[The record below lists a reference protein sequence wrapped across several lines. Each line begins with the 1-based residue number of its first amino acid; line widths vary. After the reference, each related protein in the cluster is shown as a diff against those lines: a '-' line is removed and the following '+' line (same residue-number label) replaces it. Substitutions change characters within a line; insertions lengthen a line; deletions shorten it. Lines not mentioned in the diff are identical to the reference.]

1 VEALIVRTAAVAW
14 KLRSI
19 RGDSGYFGHLH
30 DLISAAHGEG
40 AELVVLPE
48 LHCLELL
55 HLERTLGEQLAPIY
69 LAQYAEAIE
78 AWMIRIANSS
88 GLTIVSGTH
97 FRERDGLIYNVGTIA
112 RPGKPPVHY
121 AKNNLT
127 RYEREVWKI
136 ADGRGL
142 SATDPFLGVTVC
154 YDVEFPSSARNLAE
168 AGVKILAVPSWT
180 ETQRGHQRVRWT
192 ALARA
197 VENQVFVVQSPLLGD
212 IGREPVPA
220 SYGSAAIIAPSV
232 EPFPP
237 DAILRETPLNDEG
250 VIVADLNLDDLIRSR
265 GIGEVTNW
273 RDRNSGDWTVS
284 ITADPMPESSADNP
298 GGEFN

>member
-1 VEALIVRTAAVAW
+1 MIVRTAAVAW

-55 HLERTLGEQLAPIY
+55 HLEPNLAEHLAPIY

-78 AWMIRIANSS
+78 AWMTRIANSS
-88 GLTIVSGTH
+88 GLTIVSGSH
-97 FRERDGLIYNVGTIA
+97 FCERGGAIYNVGTIA
-112 RPGKPPVHY
+112 RPGHAAVNY
-121 AKNNLT
+121 QKNNLT

-136 ADGRGL
+136 ADGAGL
-142 SATDPFLGVTVC
+142 AATEPALGVTVC
-154 YDVEFPSSARNLAE
+154 YDVEFPNAARNLAE

-197 VENQVFVVQSPLLGD
+197 VENQIFVVQSPLLGG
-212 IGREPVPA
+212 IGREPVPM

-232 EPFPP
+232 EPFPT
-237 DAILRETPLNDEG
+237 DAILRETPLNEEG
-250 VIVADLNLDDLIRSR
+250 VIVADLNLDDLSRSR
-265 GIGEVTNW
+265 GFGEVTNW
-273 RDRNSGDWTVS
+273 RDRNSGDWTVTF
-284 ITADPMPESSADNP
+284 TADASETIPDNAD
-298 GGEFN
+298 GGLN